1 MREGKARM
9 SETVEYGVR
18 NPVWVLTMICFLKN
32 YRILATNVIP
42 FGHRTADGFHS
53 ELRLYERQRD

>member
-18 NPVWVLTMICFLKN
+18 NPVCGSDYDMFLKN